1 MLNRHPDRGRLA
13 VPNLRLNLPF
23 VLFGLLLVAA
33 RAFSA
38 DWPSWR
44 GPAQT
49 GVSEETGLVAAWSP
63 VWRAEFTGRSTPIVL
78 NGRVFVIGR
87 RGEGIAREGVV
98 AAFDARDGGLL
109 WEHPYN
115 IFHTTIPFNR
125 VGWASLAGDPET
137 GYIYAHTVSGLFFC
151 FDRDGQVVWSRSLTE
166 EFGRISGYGGRVHT
180 PVVDEDLV
188 IISYLSSNWGD
199 HTPGRHRY
207 FAFDKRSGQVVWIAT
222 PGGRPLDTTYSVPVV
237 AIINGVRLLIGGNAD
252 GAIYALQIRTGETA
266 WGFKLSRRGI
276 NSSVVVAGDKVYAA
290 HSEENLDNTALG
302 RVVCIDATGRGDVT
316 NTHEVWRYDGIFA
329 GYSSPVV
336 HDSRL
341 YIIDN
346 SANIHALAAETGQ
359 LHWIH
364 NIGTVGKGSPVL
376 ADGRLYAPE
385 VNGRF
390 AIVALGPDAA
400 ETLDRAEIAMPD
412 GRPAELFGSPAIA
425 YGRLYLSTEAGLY
438 CLGDPAAQFEV
449 AATEANYPREQ
460 APPSAQPALLQLI
473 PAEVVAPPKAR
484 VSLRARA
491 FDAQGRRIGPVA
503 AEWSLTGP
511 VGHLDDDVLTLAD
524 APSGG
529 KITGRTGEWTAQARI
544 AVLPPPTYRE
554 DFEGFAA
561 EAAPA
566 WVGVGS
572 KFKVRAIADN
582 KVLVKPPAARGLHRA
597 NTYFGP
603 PDMAGYTIQ
612 ADLLGNKKGR
622 AVPDMGL
629 IAQRYTLDLMGYH
642 QQLQV
647 RTWAAELR
655 MAKTVPFAFEPGV
668 WYTMKMQV
676 EIEGDAAHIR
686 GKVWPRDESE
696 PARWTIQAIDPLPNR
711 SGSPGL
717 YGYSPAAIYYDN
729 LKVWQ

>member
-1 MLNRHPDRGRLA
+1 MSI
-13 VPNLRLNLPF
+13 PF

-33 RAFSA
+33 SAFSA
-38 DWPSWR
+38 DWPAWR

-49 GVSEETGLVAAWSP
+49 GVSQETGLVASWSP

-78 NGRVFVIGR
+78 KGRVFVIGR

-98 AAFDARDGGLL
+98 AAFDAQDGALL

-137 GYIYAHTVSGLFFC
+137 GYVYAHTVSGLFLC

-188 IISYLSSNWGD
+188 IISYLSSNWGE

-207 FAFDKRSGQVVWIAT
+207 FAFDKRSGEVVWIAT

-237 AIINGVRLLIGGNAD
+237 AVINGVRLLIGGNAD
-252 GAIYALQIRTGETA
+252 GAIYALKIRTGEA
-266 WGFKLSRRGI
+266 VWGFKLSRRGI

-302 RVVCIDATGRGDVT
+302 RVVCINATGQGDVT

-329 GYSSPVV
+329 GYSSPIV
-336 HDSRL
+336 HDGRL
-341 YIIDN
+341 YLIDN

-390 AIVALGPDAA
+390 AIVAPRHADA
-400 ETLDRAEIAMPD
+400 ETLDLAEIAMPD

-425 YGRLYLSTEAGLY
+425 YGRIYLATEAGLY
-438 CLGDPAAQFEV
+438 CLGDPATPFEV
-449 AATEANYPREQ
+449 AVTEASYPHDP
-460 APPSAQPALLQLI
+460 APPNATPAHLQII
-473 PAEVVAPPKAR
+473 PAEVVAQPKAR

-491 FDAQGRRIGPVA
+491 FDAQGRLIGPVA
-503 AEWSLTGP
+503 AQWVLTGP
-511 VGHLDDDVLTLAD
+511 IGQLDDNVLALAD
-524 APSGG
+524 APGG
-529 KITGRTGEWTAQARI
+529 GTITARTGTLTAQTRI

-561 EAAPA
+561 ESSPA
-566 WVGVGS
+566 WVGTGS
-572 KFKVRAIADN
+572 KFKVREVAGN

-597 NTYFGP
+597 NTYFGA

-612 ADLLGNKKGR
+612 ADLLGTQKHR

-642 QQLQV
+642 QQLQI

-655 MAKTVPFAFEPGV
+655 MAQTVPFAFEPGV

-676 EIEGDAAHIR
+676 AIEGAVAHIR
-686 GKVWPRDESE
+686 GKVWPRDEPE
-696 PARWTIQAIDPLPNR
+696 PTQWTIQAVDPRPNR

-717 YGYSPAAIYYDN
+717 YGYSPAEIYYDN
-729 LKVWQ
+729 LKVWP

>member
-1 MLNRHPDRGRLA
+1 MYPCRINRHPDRGKLA
-13 VPNLRLNLPF
+13 VSIPF
-23 VLFGLLLVAA
+23 VLFGLLLVATS
-33 RAFSA
+33 AFSA

-49 GVSEETGLVAAWSP
+49 GVSQETGLVASWSP

-78 NGRVFVIGR
+78 KGRVFVIGR

-98 AAFDARDGGLL
+98 AAFDAQDGALL

-137 GYIYAHTVSGLFFC
+137 GYVYAHTVSGLFLC

-188 IISYLSSNWGD
+188 IISYLSSNWGE

-207 FAFDKRSGQVVWIAT
+207 FAFDKRNGEVVWIAT
-222 PGGRPLDTTYSVPVV
+222 PRGRPLDTTYSVPVV
-237 AIINGVRLLIGGNAD
+237 AVINGVRLLIGGNAD
-252 GAIYALQIRTGETA
+252 GAIYALKIRTGEA
-266 WGFKLSRRGI
+266 VWGFKLSRRGI

-302 RVVCIDATGRGDVT
+302 RVVCINATGQGDVT

-329 GYSSPVV
+329 GYSSPIV
-336 HDSRL
+336 HDGRL
-341 YIIDN
+341 YLIDN

-376 ADGRLYAPE
+376 ADGRIYAPE

-390 AIVALGPDAA
+390 AIVAPRHADA
-400 ETLDRAEIAMPD
+400 ETLDLAEIAMPD

-425 YGRLYLSTEAGLY
+425 YGRIYLATEAGLY
-438 CLGDPAAQFEV
+438 CLGDPATPFQV
-449 AATEANYPREQ
+449 TATGASYPRDP
-460 APPSAQPALLQLI
+460 APPNATPAHLQII
-473 PAEVVAPPKAR
+473 PAEVVAQPKAR
-484 VSLRARA
+484 VSFRAQT
-491 FDAQGRRIGPVA
+491 FDEQGRLIGPVA
-503 AEWSLTGP
+503 AQWALTGP
-511 VGHLDDDVLTLAD
+511 VGQLDDNVLALAD
-524 APSGG
+524 APGG
-529 KITGRTGEWTAQARI
+529 GTITARTGALTAQARI

-554 DFEGFAA
+554 DFEGFADGA
-561 EAAPA
+561 SPA
-566 WVGVGS
+566 WIGTGS
-572 KFKVRAIADN
+572 KFKVREVAGN

-597 NTYFGP
+597 NTYFGA

-612 ADLLGNKKGR
+612 ADLLGAKKRR

-629 IAQRYTLDLMGYH
+629 IAQCYTLDLMGYH
-642 QQLQV
+642 QQLQI

-655 MAKTVPFAFEPGV
+655 MAQTVPFAFEPDV

-676 EIEGDAAHIR
+676 EVKGEVAHIR
-686 GKVWPRDESE
+686 GKVWPRAEPE
-696 PARWTIQAIDPLPNR
+696 PARWTIQAVDPRPNR

-717 YGYSPAAIYYDN
+717 YGYSPAEIYYDN
-729 LKVWQ
+729 LKVWP